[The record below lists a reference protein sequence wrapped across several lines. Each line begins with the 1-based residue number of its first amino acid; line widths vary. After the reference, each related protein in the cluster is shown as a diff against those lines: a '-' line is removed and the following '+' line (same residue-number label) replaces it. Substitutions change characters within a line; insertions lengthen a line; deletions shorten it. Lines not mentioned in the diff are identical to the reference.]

1 VTQRRCG
8 ILLAICGAV
17 WAFGLF
23 QCGVP
28 PTAIPDPYT
37 GILKI
42 TAMDTLIVDSV
53 SVALDDIPQ
62 GRRDNPCIL
71 GDVVVGIHKVFVQNP
86 ATAGASATVEIFRD
100 RRTDLVLTLLSQGP
114 FVGNVAPDFSVR
126 TIDDSVMQMQ
136 KQRGKV
142 VLLVFFEHT

>member
-1 VTQRRCG
+1 MFLALCG
-8 ILLAICGAV
+8 VLWAFILLQCGA
-17 WAFGLF
+17 
-23 QCGVP
+23 P
-28 PTAIPDPYT
+28 PTAMPDPFT
-37 GILKI
+37 GVLKI

-62 GRRDNPCIL
+62 GKKHNPCTL
-71 GDVVVGIHKVFVQNP
+71 GDVVVGIHKIFVQNP

-114 FVGNVAPDFSVR
+114 FIGNVAPVFSVR
-126 TIDDSVMQMQ
+126 TIDDSLMEMQ